1 MIDNPQQD
9 NKENEERIP
18 DHEGFMQRLSDRNIL
33 SDAMLVEVDQTDFTN
48 VLIAEESIQDDEAQ
62 TKDQT

>member
-1 MIDNPQQD
+1 MADHPQD
-9 NKENEERIP
+9 SKEKEEKIP

-48 VLIAEESIQDDEAQ
+48 ILIAEESIQDDEEQ
-62 TKDQT
+62 KKDQT